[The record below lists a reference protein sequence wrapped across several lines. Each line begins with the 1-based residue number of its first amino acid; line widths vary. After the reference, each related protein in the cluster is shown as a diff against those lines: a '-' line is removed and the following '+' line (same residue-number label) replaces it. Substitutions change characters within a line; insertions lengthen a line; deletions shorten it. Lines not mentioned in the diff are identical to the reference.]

1 MTISIPR
8 ERTVDFTSPLDVA
21 SLRKCLCTIL
31 THLVDL
37 HVRGKQADAQFIGAG
52 SAALHLHFDGVVES
66 ALEAFEL
73 IADRVRALDPHSG
86 LNGRTPSDGCC
97 RPSRSAS
104 PNPVN
109 AVAAVNATAVLII
122 RRIAIARTVISA
134 VHNRIRDDDPLTAA
148 LLCRIDLVL
157 ETQAMTLRSLSP
169 EEFAVNHDPARGA
182 ARGESC

>member
-1 MTISIPR
+1 MTVSIPR
-8 ERTVDFTSPLDVA
+8 ERTVDFMSPLDAA

-37 HVRGKQADAQFIGAG
+37 HVKGKQADAQFIGAG

-97 RPSRSAS
+97 RPSRSAPS
-104 PNPVN
+104 TPAN
-109 AVAAVNATAVLII
+109 AVAAVNVAGDLII
-122 RRIAIARTVISA
+122 RRIATVRAVIRL
-134 VHNRIRDDDPLTAA
+134 VHNRIREDDPLTAA

-157 ETQAMTLRSLSP
+157 EMQAVTLQNLSVDPQRSSP
-169 EEFAVNHDPARGA
+169 
-182 ARGESC
+182 

>member
-8 ERTVDFTSPLDVA
+8 ERTVDFTSPLDSV

-37 HVRGKQADAQFIGAG
+37 HVKGKQADAQFIGAG
-52 SAALHLHFDGVVES
+52 SAAVHVYFDGVVES

-73 IADRVRALDPHSG
+73 IADRVRVLDPHSG

-104 PNPVN
+104 SAPAS
-109 AVAAVNATAVLII
+109 AVAVNATADLII
-122 RRIAIARTVISA
+122 RRIATVRTAINA

-157 ETQAMTLRSLSP
+157 ETQAATLQNLSVDPKRSSP
-169 EEFAVNHDPARGA
+169 
-182 ARGESC
+182 